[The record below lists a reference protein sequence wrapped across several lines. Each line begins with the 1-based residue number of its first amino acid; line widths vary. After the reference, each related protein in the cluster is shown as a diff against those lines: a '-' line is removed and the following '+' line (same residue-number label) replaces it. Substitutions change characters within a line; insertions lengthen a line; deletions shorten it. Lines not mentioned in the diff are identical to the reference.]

1 MKKLCTMMARW
12 FCASLFVCSAF
23 AIPAFAQPPGPAP
36 GDGPPGGGPPGPHG
50 PPPFERV
57 LERHAD
63 ELGLDADTRAAI
75 RAIAA
80 RARKDER
87 PASEEVRALQD
98 QMRALLDADSP
109 KLDDVM
115 QWADRIGAAETE
127 LRKRRLRTMLEIR
140 ALLSPE
146 QRKKLVEIFEQ
157 RRGWRK
163 GLRGDGPPPEMPGR
177 DPEAEGPGEP

>member
-1 MKKLCTMMARW
+1 MPL
-12 FCASLFVCSAF
+12 VCSAL
-23 AIPAFAQPPGPAP
+23 ATAAFAQPLGPAP
-36 GDGPPGGGPPGPHG
+36 GDGPPGPHG

-87 PASEEVRALQD
+87 PASEEVHALQE

-163 GLRGDGPPPEMPGR
+163 KFRGDGPPPEMPGA
-177 DPEAEGPGEP
+177 DPEAEGPGEPK